1 MTEQYYRDEPKEVE
15 ITGLELYLTQ
25 HSNQPFDWGWN
36 DCNTFIVEY
45 VDFVK
50 GTRIINEVKGK
61 YWDAKSAFRFTRDY
75 KKLDAGLAEAG
86 FVEVEELED
95 GDIVTYENRG
105 FVCGH
110 IYAYK
115 RMHSMDVDHGYM
127 SIPSDQ
133 VNLAD
138 PKLKIWRYNG

>member
-1 MTEQYYRDEPKEVE
+1 MTEQYWQDQPEVE
-15 ITGLELYLTQ
+15 VTGLELYLVQ
-25 HSNQPFDWGWN
+25 QANMEFQWGWN

-45 VDFVK
+45 VDYVK
-50 GTRIINEVKGK
+50 GTRIIDEVKGK
-61 YWDAKSAFRFTRDY
+61 YWDARSAFRFTRDY

-86 FVEVEELED
+86 FVEAETLED

-110 IYAYK
+110 IYAYD
-115 RMHSMDVDHGYM
+115 RMHSMDVDYGYL
-127 SIPSDQ
+127 SIPANT
-133 VNLAD
+133 VNIAD